1 VPRGDQEPA
10 RRSGARTVSRY
21 EAVAHRDSGRGAGK
35 RLWSVRQD
43 DDPAKVIQ
51 APKKRWAASLV
62 TTVKAGETVRWR
74 SPQIGA
80 VTRVA
85 LLANGSG
92 MVYALKPRTNA
103 CVGYAYGEGVAVR
116 VTDCVKGRRVP
127 YVRVRAVN
135 AGIKATRVTLRFGTR

>member
-1 VPRGDQEPA
+1 MKRLLIGIAVGA
-10 RRSGARTVSRY
+10 LVSASGAS
-21 EAVAHRDSGRGAGK
+21 AQG
-35 RLWSVRQD
+35 
-43 DDPAKVIQ
+43 DDPAKVVQ
-51 APKKRWAASLV
+51 TPKKVWAASLV

-116 VTDCVKGRRVP
+116 VTDCVKGKRVP

-135 AGIKATRVTLRFGTR
+135 AGIKPTRVTLRFGTSKRLFSRP